1 MKLKKLH
8 LNELS
13 AKQKEIY
20 NFHLVAAKLAQYG
33 YHLIKLDYSYWKADF
48 LACSEEHNIKVIMKT
63 APTIDKSC
71 EDEDLHIVFPLKNI
85 WFFMPYKDL
94 LEIASNSTSWT
105 ETSSWKD
112 FGVYSTTKISN
123 DFLQKIIDYRL

>member
-1 MKLKKLH
+1 
-8 LNELS
+8 
-13 AKQKEIY
+13 
-20 NFHLVAAKLAQYG
+20 
-33 YHLIKLDYSYWKADF
+33 
-48 LACSEEHNIKVIMKT
+48 MKT

-71 EDEDLHIVFPLKNI
+71 EDDDLYIVFPLKNL

-112 FGVYSTTKISN
+112 FGVYSTTKINN

>member
-71 EDEDLHIVFPLKNI
+71 EDEDLHIVFPFIGYL
-85 WFFMPYKDL
+85 
-94 LEIASNSTSWT
+94 WT
-105 ETSSWKD
+105 KR
-112 FGVYSTTKISN
+112 I
-123 DFLQKIIDYRL
+123 L